1 MKIVYRKGDLLDSGL
16 KFIAH
21 GCNAQRQMGSG
32 IAWSIRCKWPEVFE
46 VYRKGDMTM
55 GNVVLAQTN
64 DGIFIMNCIT
74 QEFFGRDP
82 DVRYVSYDA
91 IAKAVRKINELLAVS
106 QFADSI
112 HEVGFPK
119 IGAGLANGD
128 WSVIEKIIESE
139 AKHFQPVVY
148 TLE

>member
-1 MKIVYRKGDLLDSGL
+1 MKIEYRKGDLLDSGL

-46 VYRKGDMTM
+46 VYRKSDMTM
-55 GNVVLAQTN
+55 GNVLLTHTNAGIIVL
-64 DGIFIMNCIT
+64 NCIT

-91 IAKAVRKINELLAVS
+91 IADCVKKIDNYFAVS
-106 QFADSI
+106 KTI